1 VLSVVK
7 SSLTILL
14 IALLFG
20 YLGGISSQF
29 FQPRP
34 IRTEHIQA
42 QHSTDASDSHDAHYE
57 TNDMISRISQLQ
69 QKIDKLEIRL
79 NEIRQ
84 NQLDVL
90 ATAEHMTKGSTPT
103 SQQRGRPSPP
113 SRAKLIDA
121 GIDPNVA
128 DDILRRIN
136 QQYYRRLELQN
147 LIQRGIS
154 PGTQQYREEL
164 RELNRNIISLRS
176 ELGDDRFDK
185 YLFVSGQNNRM
196 KVASVINGSPAES
209 SGFQEGDAIL
219 SYDNKE
225 ILNLSDMRKATLT
238 GEIGQF
244 ATVGILRDG
253 MPMSLTVPRGTLGLQ
268 LEAMQLDP
276 ASYQ

>member
-1 VLSVVK
+1 MK
-7 SSLTILL
+7 SFLTILL

-20 YLGGISSQF
+20 YLGGISSRF
-29 FQPRP
+29 FQPGL

-42 QHSTDASDSHDAHYE
+42 ELSADVSNSHDAHAE
-57 TNDMISRISQLQ
+57 TNDIISQISQLQ

-84 NQLDVL
+84 NQLNVL
-90 ATAEHMTKGSTPT
+90 ATAEHTTKRSTSNIRQS
-103 SQQRGRPSPP
+103 SQPSAP
-113 SRAKLIDA
+113 SRANLIDA

-136 QQYYRRLELQN
+136 EQYYRRLELQN
-147 LIQRGIS
+147 LIQRRIS
-154 PGTQQYREEL
+154 PDTQQYREEL

-176 ELGDDRFDK
+176 ELGDDRYDK

-196 KVASVINGSPAES
+196 KVTSVINGSPAES
-209 SGFQEGDAIL
+209 SGFQEGDVIL
-219 SYDNKE
+219 FYDNKK
-225 ILNLSDMRKATLT
+225 ILNLSDMREATLT

-244 ATVGILRDG
+244 TTVGILRDG
-253 MPMSLTVPRGTLGLQ
+253 MPLSLTIPRGTLGLQ
-268 LEAMQLDP
+268 LEAIQLDP